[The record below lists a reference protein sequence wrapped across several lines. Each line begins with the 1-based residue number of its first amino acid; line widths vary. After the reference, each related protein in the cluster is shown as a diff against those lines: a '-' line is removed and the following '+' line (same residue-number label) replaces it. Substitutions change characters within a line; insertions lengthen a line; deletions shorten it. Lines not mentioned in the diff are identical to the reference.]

1 MYFQFLIEDKSGMIL
16 VENLMTKLGV
26 DNVSNSYSCKYFH
39 GIGGF
44 SKKNTVKEIKTGKL
58 LNDLIIYLKGFDKSL
73 QNMKND
79 AVIFV
84 VLDNDTR
91 DTIEFQ
97 KELEEVAKKCDITVD
112 HVFCLAVEE
121 MEAWLLGDHAAICEA
136 YPMAKLNVL
145 QRYEQDSICGTWET
159 LADVVYDGGVKKLRK
174 DCPTYYELG
183 RQKCEWA
190 EKIGKLMD
198 VGNNKSPSFQC
209 FVNEVRKR
217 LSA

>member
-73 QNMKND
+73 RNMKND
-79 AVIFV
+79 AAIFV

-97 KELEEVAKKCDITVD
+97 KELEEVAKKCDMNVD
-112 HVFCLAVEE
+112 HVFCIAVEE
-121 MEAWLLGDHAAICEA
+121 MEAWLLGDQAAICEA

-145 QRYEQDSICGTWET
+145 KRYEQDSICGTWET